1 MADPSWG
8 LSRNVPGLYSCPGGI
23 RRRGGVTTMPEWI
36 YGLIQAGLTVIALVV
51 IIVLL
56 AALFMIIF
64 GIATGIDDRI
74 QD

>member
-1 MADPSWG
+1 
-8 LSRNVPGLYSCPGGI
+8 
-23 RRRGGVTTMPEWI
+23 MPEWI